1 MFGIFNGFLSFRCF
15 WEKWSQNKDSVY
27 RYCIEISE
35 GGQKVS
41 VTYTVKLILLGRL
54 RVEISNRKVKLL
66 FMSHFIKKTIFK
78 AYILYLYSKLNC

>member
-41 VTYTVKLILLGRL
+41 VTYTV
-54 RVEISNRKVKLL
+54 
-66 FMSHFIKKTIFK
+66 
-78 AYILYLYSKLNC
+78 LYSKINLVGEVKGWNFE